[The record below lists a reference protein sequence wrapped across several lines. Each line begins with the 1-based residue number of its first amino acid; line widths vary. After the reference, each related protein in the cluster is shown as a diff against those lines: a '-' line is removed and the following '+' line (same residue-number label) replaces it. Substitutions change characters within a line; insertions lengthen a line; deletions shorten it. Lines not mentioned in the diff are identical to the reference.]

1 MLILTS
7 TVNGCV
13 SISTLASLVCVLVGI
28 TNSAIGIKTCEFT
41 AGIKKYKS
49 IIKKKKKKHG
59 KIVLLGKDKLN
70 TVEVQ
75 VSNALINPY
84 SHESLVMTNLSQ

>member
-1 MLILTS
+1 MLILAS

-28 TNSAIGIKTCEFT
+28 TNSVIGIKICEFT

-59 KIVLLGKDKLN
+59 KIVLLGKDKLS
-70 TVEVQ
+70 TFEVQ
-75 VSNALINPY
+75 VSNALIDPY
-84 SHESLVMTNLSQ
+84 SQE

>member
-1 MLILTS
+1 MLILAS

-28 TNSAIGIKTCEFT
+28 TNSVIGIKICEFT

-70 TVEVQ
+70 TFEVQ
-75 VSNALINPY
+75 VSNALIDPY
-84 SHESLVMTNLSQ
+84 SQE

>member
-1 MLILTS
+1 MPILAS

-28 TNSAIGIKTCEFT
+28 TSSAIGIKICEFT

-49 IIKKKKKKHG
+49 IIKKKKKNHG

-70 TVEVQ
+70 TIGVQ
-75 VSNALINPY
+75 VSNASINPY